1 MHETP
6 PSFTVVVPTY
16 NRRQQL
22 AECLE
27 ALAGL
32 DYPRDRFQ
40 VLIVD
45 DQSDRSPEDIVAAY
59 RDRIDVELIVQ
70 PHGGPARARNAGGH
84 AAKGDYLAFTDD
96 DCRPSPG
103 WLASLATAF
112 ARNPGAAIGGR
123 TINRLARNPYAT
135 ASQLLVDYLYAYF
148 VNRKGRFFT
157 SNNLAVPTTLF
168 REVGGFDPDMP
179 LAAAEDREFCVRWAE
194 RGYPLVETPEAVI
207 EHAHPLDF
215 RGFCRQHFNYGRGAY
230 YYRRIVAAREEANL
244 RVEPLRFYSDL
255 LRYPLAHRRG
265 PQAIGLSLLMAVSQA
280 ANVWGFVYE
289 KIMPCHNFEP
299 DVAR

>member
-22 AECLE
+22 AECLDS
-27 ALAGL
+27 LAGL
-32 DYPRDRFQ
+32 DYPRDRFE

-59 RDRIDVELIVQ
+59 RDRIDVRLIVQ
-70 PHGGPARARNAGGH
+70 PHGGPARARNAGAR
-84 AAKGDYLAFTDD
+84 AARGDFLAFTDD
-96 DCRPSPG
+96 DCRPARD
-103 WLASLATAF
+103 WLSQLAAAF
-112 ARNPGAAIGGR
+112 AQNPGHAIGGR

-179 LAAAEDREFCVRWAE
+179 LAAAEDREFCVRWSK
-194 RGYPLVETPEAVI
+194 RGYPLLDAPAAII

-230 YYRRIVAAREEANL
+230 YYRRIVAAREGDGL
-244 RVEPLRFYSDL
+244 SVEPLRFYSDL
-255 LRYPLAHRRG
+255 LKYPLARRPG
-265 PQAIGLSLLMAVSQA
+265 LPSLGLSLLLVVSQA

-289 KIMPCHNFEP
+289 KVMPCHNLEP
-299 DVAR
+299 GGTR